1 MFGMKKAVAAPNGG
15 QNLAAAIRAI
25 AQKHEKNQFFA
36 KVSGS
41 EPWAVAVNDLIDRVT
56 EEIA

>member
-41 EPWAVAVNDLIDRVT
+41 EPWRLRSMN
-56 EEIA
+56 